1 MEFSYRLT
9 GTGWS
14 EARLS
19 DGTTEATVT
28 ASYLSDALGV
38 LLEAV
43 GTLLEGAQEAR
54 CSWDEEPGEYR
65 WIFVR
70 RGDVVELRVLAFQD
84 LWGEE
89 PDSEGSLVFET
100 RQGLRETATAIA
112 DGAAEVLAEHGE
124 EGYLAK
130 WVDAPFPSA
139 HLDLVRQLLAQR
151 Q

>member
-84 LWGEE
+84 RGGEE

-100 RQGLRETATAIA
+100 RQGLRETVTAIA

-139 HLDLVRQLLAQR
+139 HLDLVRQRLAQ
-151 Q
+151 QQ

>member
-19 DGTTEATVT
+19 DGTSSATVT
-28 ASYLSDALGV
+28 GSYLSDALGL

-43 GTLLEGAQEAR
+43 GSLLEGTQEAR

-65 WIFVR
+65 WVFVR
-70 RGDVVELRVLAFQD
+70 SGDLVDLRVLAFPE
-84 LWGEE
+84 LWGNQ

-100 RQGLRETATAIA
+100 QQELREAATAIA
-112 DGAAEVLAEHGE
+112 DGAADVLAEHGE

-130 WVDAPFPSA
+130 WVDAPFPTA
-139 HLDLVRQLLAQR
+139 HLDLVRQLLAQQR
-151 Q
+151 